1 MNTTGSAAPRIFAKL
16 GSVSG
21 VLIGKVPVLHGM
33 NGLLNG
39 PHADRKAVGSGRGMR
54 KVACPSRCTVPSG
67 SVQLGEAVPARSIY
81 ELLRNSATAFDDRT
95 ALSFVHDADD
105 LSTVERYRYRD
116 LFAGCLRTANL
127 LDALEPGVDEGH
139 LGSASRLPR
148 VPPTLWG
155 GTTAGIVQPL
165 NPLLSEE
172 KLAALMNAAGSSV
185 LIAWGSDADA
195 PYWSRAQR
203 LRELVPTLRHLVR
216 VGPSGDDDADPSTGA
231 TIVDFAEATREQPD
245 DRLVSNR
252 RIEPED
258 IAGYFHTGGTTSEPK
273 LARLSHGAIV
283 FTAWTCV
290 HLQGLTEGHVSINAY
305 PLFHVAGALT
315 TSLPSFSSGG
325 EVVMPT
331 STLLRNW
338 RVVQNYW
345 KLFEHFRATE
355 LSVVP
360 TGLAALVDVPLDGRT
375 SRGCA
380 TAAPVRRR
388 CRPSLPSASPGQPDA
403 MSTNASECRAVR
415 HGRGGSY
422 RLLRGIVPALA
433 LMFGGI
439 SLALLPVIETP
450 AIAVAVVSVGYG
462 IASINFPLLNAGV
475 SHICPPKQLAGTLG
489 LLLALMAIGGL
500 IAPYLTGVVMDAA
513 PTAADGYAT
522 AFQIFGVT
530 AVVTSIVALFAV
542 NPDRMLGRFC
552 SCRRQRRYAANGRSY
567 SNSRKNIPL

>member
-1 MNTTGSAAPRIFAKL
+1 
-16 GSVSG
+16 
-21 VLIGKVPVLHGM
+21 
-33 NGLLNG
+33 
-39 PHADRKAVGSGRGMR
+39 MR

-127 LDALEPGVDEGH
+127 LDALEPGSTKVISVLLPACLEYH
-139 LGSASRLPR
+139 LA
-148 VPPTLWG
+148 LWG

-172 KLAALMNAAGSSV
+172 KLAALMNAAGSSF

-231 TIVDFAEATREQPD
+231 TIVDFAEATRDQPD

-360 TGLAALVDVPLDGRT
+360 TGLAALVDVPLDGADISRLRYCRT
-375 SRGCA
+375 GAAALSPELAERFTRATGRHVHECLGMSSR
-380 TAAPVRRR
+380 AARPRRELSSAPRNRPSPRAHVRRHIPCLAPR
-388 CRPSLPSASPGQPDA
+388 HRDAGDRRRSGLGRLRNRQHQLPAPERWRFTHLPAEAAGRNSPSPAGADGHRRIDRSVSD
-403 MSTNASECRAVR
+403 
-415 HGRGGSY
+415 GRGRG
-422 RLLRGIVPALA
+422 RRTDGGGRVCDCFPDLRRH
-433 LMFGGI
+433 
-439 SLALLPVIETP
+439 SN
-450 AIAVAVVSVGYG
+450 VA
-462 IASINFPLLNAGV
+462 
-475 SHICPPKQLAGTLG
+475 
-489 LLLALMAIGGL
+489 
-500 IAPYLTGVVMDAA
+500 
-513 PTAADGYAT
+513 
-522 AFQIFGVT
+522 
-530 AVVTSIVALFAV
+530 SIVALFTV
-542 NPDRMLGRFC
+542 NPDRDARKVAFWRSRVYNECGRA
-552 SCRRQRRYAANGRSY
+552 SQA
-567 SNSRKNIPL
+567 